1 MKNMKSLKI
10 IAMLA
15 IATGI
20 TLASC
25 QKDSLDPTASSL
37 GVKIQAT
44 NKSFQVLKSTWAS
57 TPAFTWDSSFMIV
70 SKITFEAEKLE
81 NEMSHDSSE
90 FEIEWT
96 GPKKV
101 DLFDLNSL
109 IGNIILQPGEYHEI
123 SLKVKALKRDA
134 GTSPVFYL
142 SGTYTNSEG
151 SVIPIAVVVDE
162 DLEFRVKQEGA
173 VIDSV
178 TEYTSLIN
186 LNLSL
191 LLSDIVVT
199 DLDGATLTDGKIIIS
214 NSSNVS
220 LYDKV
225 ISQFSTCTESEFSRG
240 RELESG
246 DDRNGSGSD
255 DGSGSGS
262 DDGNGS
268 NSGNGNGSGSDDGNG
283 SNSGNGNGSNSGS
296 GSDSGSG
303 Y

>member
-1 MKNMKSLKI
+1 MKSLKI
-10 IAMLA
+10 IALLA
-15 IATGI
+15 IVTGI
-20 TLASC
+20 TLVSC
-25 QKDSLDPTASSL
+25 QKESLDPTASSL

-44 NKSFQVLKSTWAS
+44 NRSFLVLKSALAS
-57 TPAFTWDSSFMIV
+57 TPALAWDSGFMTV

-81 NEMSHDSSE
+81 NEMSPGSLE
-90 FEIEWT
+90 FEMEWN

-101 DLFDLNSL
+101 NLFDLNSL

-123 SLKVKALKRDA
+123 SLKVKALKKDA
-134 GTSPVFYL
+134 GNSAVFYL

-191 LLSDIVVT
+191 LLSDVAVS
-199 DLDGATLTDGKIIIS
+199 DLDDATLTDGKIIIS
-214 NSSNVS
+214 ITSNVS
-220 LYDKV
+220 LYNKV
-225 ISQFSTCTESEFSRG
+225 ISQFSTCTESEFSGG
-240 RELESG
+240 RESESG
-246 DDRNGSGSD
+246 DDRNGSGSDDGNGSGSD

-268 NSGNGNGSGSDDGNG
+268 NSGNG
-283 SNSGNGNGSNSGS
+283 
-296 GSDSGSG
+296 SDSGSG

>member
-1 MKNMKSLKI
+1 MKALKI
-10 IAMLA
+10 IALLA

-20 TLASC
+20 TVVSC
-25 QKDSLDPTASSL
+25 QKESLDPTASSL

-44 NKSFQVLKSTWAS
+44 NKSSLVLKSALAS
-57 TPAFTWDSSFMIV
+57 TPAFAWDSSFIIV

-81 NEMSHDSSE
+81 NEMSSDSSE
-90 FEIEWT
+90 FEIEWN

-101 DLFDLNSL
+101 DLFNLNSL
-109 IGNIILQPGEYHEI
+109 IGNIILQPGLYHEI
-123 SLKVKALKRDA
+123 SLNVKALKKDA
-134 GTSPVFYL
+134 GNLPVFYL
-142 SGTYTNSEG
+142 SGTYSNSEG
-151 SVIPIAVVVDE
+151 SAIPIAVVVDE

-191 LLSDIVVT
+191 LLSDVMT
-199 DLDGATLTDGKIIIS
+199 SDLDGATLTNGRIIIS
-214 NSSNVS
+214 ISSNVS
-220 LYDKV
+220 LYNKI
-225 ISQFSTCTESEFSRG
+225 ISKFSSCTESEFSKG
-240 RELESG
+240 GESESG

-262 DDGNGS
+262 D
-268 NSGNGNGSGSDDGNG
+268 NGNGSGSGDGN
-283 SNSGNGNGSNSGS
+283 